1 MRRTTHIHP
10 SSVLVLLCAL
20 CFQAFPARAGEPT
33 HYELI
38 KNNGQW
44 PSHVLAQSHVSQG
57 QLYLERGGLTWNFM
71 DLSAVAAMHGT
82 AVNPAELQGQARIR
96 GHVFKTHFVG
106 ANEAAEVHYVDEQI
120 TRYNYFIGQDASRWQ
135 GDVPAYG
142 KLIYKELY
150 PGIDLHFYSQDF
162 SMKYD
167 FMVDAG
173 ADASAIALRYEGV
186 DGLALRNGRLI
197 ITTSVNE
204 VIEQAPVA
212 WQNTPR
218 GRVPVACEYV
228 LKGDELRFH
237 FPKKYDPNYPLVI
250 DPILLFSTY
259 SGSTADN
266 FGFTATY
273 DEEGY
278 LYSGSSAFG
287 AGYPLSVGA
296 YQEVWGGGDGQG
308 ALVGTD
314 IAITKY
320 DISGTFRVYSTYLG
334 GANDELPHSLI
345 VNPAGELIV
354 MGTSSSPNY
363 PITAGVFQPTFNGGT
378 NVAPSGVGVQYVNG
392 SDIVVTRFSA
402 NGNSLLSSTF
412 LGGSDNDGVNA
423 SNPLKFNYA
432 DEFRGEVEL
441 DNEGNILIVSC
452 TFSTNFP
459 VVDAIQ
465 PVHGGAL
472 DGCITKFTP
481 DLSSIIYSTYLGST
495 SNEGVYSVA
504 VTSNNALYVCGGTI
518 SSTFP
523 TTSGSYQTTFGGGTS
538 DGFLAMISAEG
549 DDILYSTFIGS
560 AAYDQAY
567 FVETD
572 DDDVPY
578 IYGQTRATGST
589 FIINA
594 GYGTPNSGMLVAKF
608 QPDLSAII
616 WSTVFGTGSGKPNL
630 SPTAFLVDVC
640 GKIYLSGW
648 GGSTNTSSNI
658 NTDNVNGMEVT
669 PDAFQQTTNGSDFYL
684 LVLEDDASDVV
695 YASFFGGNVSA
706 EHVDGGTSRF
716 NRKGQIYQSV
726 CAGCGSND
734 DFPIFPANAVS
745 PTNNSS
751 NCNNGVFKFDFLLP
765 ITIAD
770 FNVPLLGCLG
780 GPATFQNTSAN
791 GQSFFWDFGDGT
803 TSESFAP
810 THTYTEPGTYEV
822 MLVAFNSETCNAVDT
837 LYKTITLIAPQSG
850 NLNDLSICEG
860 ESVTLGPESPDPLSS
875 FFWTP
880 FETLNNP
887 AVANPVATPTEETLY
902 TLLINNGVCVDTL
915 FQFVGFTS
923 LGLDV
928 PEDVVLCNPGDNVV
942 LTATTSSTDP
952 SWIWSAN
959 ADFSDPL
966 NLDPNDASIQVSVTA
981 STTYYVQLTIGNCVE
996 SAQVNVG
1003 LLAELLELEPDFTVC
1018 AGDTVTLTAL
1028 NPLPGF
1034 TLTWSPA
1041 DLIVSGQ
1048 GSTSVQ
1054 AFVPEDQIF
1063 TLVATNGDCEV
1074 EADIF
1079 VSTSGLDFNAI
1090 QATATPDLVL
1100 AGEST
1105 VLTATPVGFD
1115 YQWSPSASVD
1125 QPNAATTTAS
1135 PTETTTYTV
1144 TISDGDCIYT
1154 DAVQVRVFDF
1164 TCGPPNIYVPNAFT
1178 PNSDNLNELLYV
1190 RGNYITD
1197 LYFVIYNRWGEKIF
1211 ETRSLNEGWDG
1222 TYKGRDVDPAV
1233 FVYYLEAVCEDGQN
1247 YFDKGNITVIR

>member
-1 MRRTTHIHP
+1 MWRTRFFHP
-10 SSVLVLLCAL
+10 TLLYVLCSVLGLLSTQAL
-20 CFQAFPARAGEPT
+20 AVEPS

-38 KNNGQW
+38 KNQGQW
-44 PSHVLAQSHVSQG
+44 PAQVLAQSQLSQG

-71 DLSAVAAMHGT
+71 DLSAVAAVHGT
-82 AVNPAELQGQARIR
+82 NIDPADLQGQARIR
-96 GHVFKTHFVG
+96 GHVFKTHFEG
-106 ANEAAEVHYVDEQI
+106 ANLNAKVFYEEEQI
-120 TRYNYFIGQDASRWQ
+120 TRYNYFLGQDEALWQ
-135 GDVPAYG
+135 GNVPAYA
-142 KLIYKELY
+142 KLIYDDLY

-167 FMVDAG
+167 FMVEAG
-173 ADASAIALRYEGV
+173 ADPSTIALRYEGA
-186 DGLALRNGRLI
+186 DKLELRNGRLI

-204 VIEQAPVA
+204 VIEQAPIA
-212 WQNTPR
+212 WQNTNA
-218 GRVPVACEYV
+218 GRVPVACEYQ
-228 LKGDELRFH
+228 LIGDRLQFV
-237 FPKKYDPNYPLVI
+237 FPNGYDARYPLVI

-287 AGYPLSVGA
+287 AGYPLTVGA
-296 YQEVWGGGDGQG
+296 YQEVWGGGNGQG

-320 DISGTFRVYSTYLG
+320 DVSGTFRVYSTYLG

-354 MGTSSSPNY
+354 MGTTSSPNY
-363 PITAGVFQPTFNGGT
+363 PVTTGAFQVGFNGGT

-402 NGNSLLSSTF
+402 NGSSLLSSTF
-412 LGGSDNDGVNA
+412 LGGSGNDGINSA
-423 SNPLKFNYA
+423 NPLKFNYA

-441 DNEGNILIVSC
+441 DNDGNIFIVSC

-459 VVDAIQ
+459 VVNAFQ
-465 PVHGGAL
+465 PNNAGTL
-472 DGCITKFTP
+472 DGCITKFSP
-481 DLSSIIYSTYLGST
+481 DLSTVIYSTYFGST
-495 SNEGVYSVA
+495 GHDGVYSVA
-504 VTSNNALYVCGGTI
+504 VTSDNELYVCGGTT
-518 SSTFP
+518 SSNFP
-523 TTSGSYQTTFGGGTS
+523 TTVGSYQTVFGGGSS
-538 DGFLAMISAEG
+538 DGFLAKISAEG
-549 DDILYSTFIGS
+549 DEIIHSTLIGS
-560 AAYDQAY
+560 PAYDQAY

-572 DDDVPY
+572 GNDVPH

-589 FIINA
+589 YIINA
-594 GYGTPNSGMLVAKF
+594 AYGTPNSGMLVAKF
-608 QPDLSAII
+608 EADLSDII

-669 PDAFQQTTNGSDFYL
+669 ADAFQPTTTGSDFYL
-684 LVLEDDASDVV
+684 LVLEDDASDLV
-695 YASFFGGNVSA
+695 YASFFGGNTSA

-780 GPATFQNTSAN
+780 GPATFQNTSTN
-791 GQSFFWDFGDGT
+791 GQTFFWDFGDGN
-803 TSESFAP
+803 TSASFAP

-822 MLVAFNSETCNAVDT
+822 MLVVTNSETCNAVDT
-837 LYKTITLIAPQSG
+837 IFKTVTLIAPQSG
-850 NLNDLSICEG
+850 SLNDLSICEG
-860 ESVTLGPESPDPLSS
+860 ESITLGPESPDPQSS

-880 FETLNNP
+880 VETLDNP
-887 AVANPVATPTEETLY
+887 ASANPEATPTEETLY
-902 TLLINNGVCVDTL
+902 TLLINNGVCIDTL
-915 FQFVGFTS
+915 FQFVGFTT
-923 LGLDV
+923 LGLEV
-928 PEDVVLCNPGDNVV
+928 PDDIVVCNPGEVIELV
-942 LTATTSSTDP
+942 ATTSSDDP
-952 SWIWSAN
+952 SWIWSEN
-959 ADFSDPL
+959 PDLSDPL
-966 NLDPNDASIQVSVTA
+966 DVNPDDGSIEVTITS
-981 STTYYVQLTIGNCVE
+981 STTYYVQLSIGNCTATGE
-996 SAQVNVG
+996 VNVG
-1003 LLAELLELEPDFTVC
+1003 LLADLLQLEPDFTVC
-1018 AGDTVTLTAL
+1018 AGDTVTLSAL

-1034 TLTWSPA
+1034 DLEWSPS
-1041 DLIVSGQ
+1041 DLILSGQ
-1048 GSTSVQ
+1048 GSEVVQ
-1054 AFVPEDQIF
+1054 VFVPEDLFF
-1063 TLVATNGDCEV
+1063 TLSATNDDCTV

-1079 VSTSGLDFNAI
+1079 VSTSGLDFTAI

-1105 VLTATPVGFD
+1105 VLSASPAGYV
-1115 YQWSPSASVD
+1115 YQWSPAESVD
-1125 QPNAATTTAS
+1125 DPNAATTTATPS
-1135 PTETTTYTV
+1135 ETTIYTV
-1144 TISDGDCIYT
+1144 TIADGDCIYN
-1154 DAVQVRVFDF
+1154 DAVEVRVFDF

-1178 PNSDNLNELLYV
+1178 PNSDNLNEQLYV

-1197 LYFVIYNRWGEKIF
+1197 LYFVIYDRWGEKIF
-1211 ETRSLNEGWDG
+1211 ETKSLFQGWDG
-1222 TYKGRDVDPAV
+1222 TYKGRAVDPAV